1 MPAETQSL
9 CVTAR
14 GIDRDRFP
22 KAATASAIAIP
33 PPRHF
38 SRERRGFVEYIPTQT
53 NISPN
58 LTTSSRPTPPP

>member
-1 MPAETQSL
+1 MPAETQSP

-14 GIDRDRFP
+14 DIDRDRFP

-38 SRERRGFVEYIPTQT
+38 SRERRGFVEYIPPQT
-53 NISPN
+53 NTQPN
-58 LTTSSRPTPPP
+58 LKIASRLPPPS